1 MAKTAELKIKSAFA
15 DDSARDLKF
24 PLNPNTVNIETIRAN
39 AKAFDPAA
47 VAGIYISEA
56 GATCTG
62 IAGATLFE
70 TDENEIN
77 LNVSE

>member
-24 PLNPNTVNIETIRAN
+24 SLNPNTVNIETIRAN
-39 AKAFDPAA
+39 AKAFDPAT

-62 IAGATLFE
+62 IVGATLLE
-70 TDENEIN
+70 KSEEEIN

>member
-1 MAKTAELKIKSAFA
+1 MAKTAELKIKNAFA
-15 DDSARDLKF
+15 DDSNRDLKF

-39 AKAFDPAA
+39 AKAFDPNTIKD
-47 VAGIYISEA
+47 IYISET